1 MMARTRKLRELVLG
15 PPRPVES
22 LVRNV
27 LALGFLLL
35 LLLVAGVGYRSIQSL
50 EQLEKESVRVDQ
62 TEENHLRL
70 VLDISETTGKI
81 ASEARTVVAN
91 QANDRLRFPAQQRLK
106 DYKRE
111 IDSEIERARMSSLAE
126 SEEWAQFEVA
136 NKSFW
141 NAMEKLGPASDD
153 WHDERDKMRLAVKK
167 LEQLVDREREEN
179 NIKGHQ
185 MSVSAR
191 NRIVAATVAVLL
203 VGVVVAALAFYE
215 IRKNLKRLAGAYAA
229 SAESRDYLQSLLDSL
244 VSGVV
249 VIDQEGTVQTVSE
262 SFRRL
267 PGAGAELGSG
277 QSYTYLFRNNA
288 SLAAAVSEELSHP
301 TANSRYY
308 GRVDV
313 GVNLFDIFTSP
324 LIVGGERHGV
334 ILVFVDITE
343 ASRAQAELRRNYALT
358 AVGQMTAQIAHEIK
372 NPLGSIR
379 FAAEILKRQGAT
391 NPADAL
397 STIQVIERSVDH
409 LALICAELSEFARP
423 KKLNRIETNLNYL
436 LDDLLPMVADRLTAK
451 QMQIA
456 KQYISDI
463 PTGYY
468 DDTELKKLFLNLIIN
483 AVEASEPLSAIELRT
498 RLNGNQDVLVDIID
512 HGSGMDRETQKRLFE
527 PFYTTKEKGTG
538 LGMAIAKQIAELHSG
553 DLSVTSQAGAGT
565 TATVR
570 LPLTKFVEADNTI
583 GAVNRLSR

>member
-111 IDSEIERARMSSLAE
+111 IDSEIERARMSSLAD
-126 SEEWAQFEVA
+126 SEEWAQFEAA

-141 NAMEKLGPASDD
+141 NAMEKPGPASDE
-153 WHDERDKMRLAVKK
+153 WHDERDKMRPAVKK

-179 NIKGHQ
+179 NIKAHQ

-191 NRIVAATVAVLL
+191 NRIVAATAAVLL

-215 IRKNLKRLAGAYAA
+215 IRKNLKRLAVAYAA

-249 VIDQEGTVQTVSE
+249 VIDQDGTVQTVSE

-277 QSYTYLFRNNA
+277 QSYTHLFRNNA
-288 SLAAAVSEELSHP
+288 SLAARLTLASGSFSATRKAPMESCAAGP
-301 TANSRYY
+301 NRPS
-308 GRVDV
+308 
-313 GVNLFDIFTSP
+313 
-324 LIVGGERHGV
+324 
-334 ILVFVDITE
+334 
-343 ASRAQAELRRNYALT
+343 SRA
-358 AVGQMTAQIAHEIK
+358 
-372 NPLGSIR
+372 
-379 FAAEILKRQGAT
+379 
-391 NPADAL
+391 
-397 STIQVIERSVDH
+397 
-409 LALICAELSEFARP
+409 
-423 KKLNRIETNLNYL
+423 
-436 LDDLLPMVADRLTAK
+436 
-451 QMQIA
+451 
-456 KQYISDI
+456 
-463 PTGYY
+463 
-468 DDTELKKLFLNLIIN
+468 
-483 AVEASEPLSAIELRT
+483 ASART
-498 RLNGNQDVLVDIID
+498 R
-512 HGSGMDRETQKRLFE
+512 GS
-527 PFYTTKEKGTG
+527 
-538 LGMAIAKQIAELHSG
+538 S
-553 DLSVTSQAGAGT
+553 
-565 TATVR
+565 
-570 LPLTKFVEADNTI
+570 
-583 GAVNRLSR
+583 